1 MREKVRF
8 EPFRL
13 FTSVKQRK
21 KESRRGI
28 EPQTFGIP
36 PLSHRNSLQRVRLS
50 GSSYMTRVLRVYITG
65 SLIPFTNVTV
75 ATSLILTVRR
85 QRVLLELR
93 NGPRSPWSLS
103 VVEHCLTLVTRQ
115 KHHSPNLYFNFGLP
129 LQPAAG
135 YCNSARSTS
144 LVLFPK

>member
-1 MREKVRF
+1 
-8 EPFRL
+8 
-13 FTSVKQRK
+13 
-21 KESRRGI
+21 
-28 EPQTFGIP
+28 
-36 PLSHRNSLQRVRLS
+36 
-50 GSSYMTRVLRVYITG
+50 MTRVLRVYITV